1 MANGSAIATPGSPR
15 HAPSKTP
22 AHHGHIRKLKTSANV
37 KGHTMQMNQALL
49 TDQSEADWL
58 PAPMHSNEGARMA
71 ELLSLDLLNMS
82 DAHLERFTRL
92 ATHVFDVPIA
102 YIGLPSGDKNWIKAG
117 VGTDIHSSDRAM
129 SFCGHAIH
137 EPDMLVVPDTWH
149 DPRFANHP
157 IVIGSFKIRFY
168 AGAVIWGRHGEP
180 LGTFCIVGTEPRTFS
195 ENDRTKLRH
204 LRDAAQEQMVDFALK
219 RKHLEA
225 AMHDARLDEVTGL
238 LNEAGLQER
247 LEQGIQWAQSGD
259 GSSFSVFIVKVVK
272 FNEIKHGRGP
282 AVTKAVLQAVGR
294 TLTETL
300 TRGCIHGRWRED
312 VFLTIVPY
320 TTPDDALADVG
331 RQLIAA
337 FDAPFDVE
345 GKTVPIRVHVGV
357 SCFPSDG
364 RDGRTLA
371 DAAEHAI
378 SDLISTHASSFALAD
393 QNLNTVMR
401 ERLDMERRLREAID
415 ESKLSVVYQPK
426 INVRGEQ
433 VSEAEALVRWT
444 DPELGNVPPDRFIP
458 IAEAAGL
465 IDALGAFV
473 LKKACEDAV
482 TWSPDTPGKSSVAV
496 NVSMLQI
503 EDPAFLDTLRDVLDQ
518 TGLSPDR
525 LILELTESTLMTRA
539 SEIRDNMSAIAA
551 LGVRFAIDDFGTGYA
566 NFNYLRDLPIHSLK
580 VDKTFVD
587 NIAEH
592 ENHARICHAMVTLG
606 RTLGLDVVAEGVE
619 TSEQAIFLKAY
630 GCDQLQGFHFSKPL
644 SSDDFRRYVQDR
656 NGSAQV

>member
-1 MANGSAIATPGSPR
+1 
-15 HAPSKTP
+15 
-22 AHHGHIRKLKTSANV
+22 
-37 KGHTMQMNQALL
+37 MQMKQPQL
-49 TDQSEADWL
+49 TDQSETDWMA
-58 PAPMHSNEGARMA
+58 APKHPNEGARMA

-82 DAHLERFTRL
+82 NAHLERLTRL
-92 ATHVFDVPIA
+92 AAHVFDVPIA
-102 YIGLPSGDKNWIKAG
+102 FIGLPSGDKNWIKAA
-117 VGTDIHSSDRAM
+117 VGTDIHSTDRVM
-129 SFCGHAIH
+129 SFCGHTIH
-137 EPDMLVVPDTWH
+137 EPDMLVVPDTQR
-149 DPRFANHP
+149 DARFANHP
-157 IVIGSFKIRFY
+157 MVIGSFKIRFY

-180 LGTFCIVGTEPRTFS
+180 LGTFCILGTEPRTFS
-195 ENDRTKLRH
+195 EEDRTKLRH
-204 LRDAAQEQMVDFALK
+204 FRDAAQEQMVDFGVK
-219 RKHLEA
+219 RKHLDGA
-225 AMHDARLDEVTGL
+225 LRDARHDEVTGL
-238 LNEAGLQER
+238 LNEVGLQER
-247 LEQGIQWAQSGD
+247 LEQGVQWAQSGD
-259 GSSFSVFIVKVVK
+259 GSSFSVLIMKVVK

-320 TTPDDALADVG
+320 YMPDDALIAVA
-331 RQLIAA
+331 RQLIAV

-345 GKTVPIRVHVGV
+345 GESVAIRVHIGI

-378 SDLISTHASSFALAD
+378 IDLSTSLSNFALAD
-393 QNLNTVMR
+393 QNLNTAMR
-401 ERLDMERRLREAID
+401 ERLDIEKRLRLAID
-415 ESKLSVVYQPK
+415 ENSMSVVYQPK
-426 INVRGEQ
+426 INVRAEQ

-444 DPELGNVPPDRFIP
+444 DPELGTIPPDRFIP
-458 IAEAAGL
+458 IAESAGL

-482 TWSPDTPGKSSVAV
+482 TWNPDAPDKSSVAV
-496 NVSMLQI
+496 NVSMMQLETPTFLGALQ
-503 EDPAFLDTLRDVLDQ
+503 DALNQ
-518 TGLSPDR
+518 TGLRPDR
-525 LILELTESTLMTRA
+525 LTLEITESTLMTSA
-539 SEIRDNMSAIAA
+539 NKIRDNMLAIST

-587 NIAEH
+587 YIAVH
-592 ENHARICHAMVTLG
+592 EDHAHICHAMVTLG
-606 RTLGLDVVAEGVE
+606 RALDLEVVAEGVE
-619 TSEQAIFLKAY
+619 TREQAIFLKAY

-644 SSDDFRRYVQDR
+644 SSDDFRSYVQEQ